1 MMAEGAALI
10 SERRRIRP
18 ALRAPKS
25 GEGVA
30 IAPGIEWVRM
40 PLPIDLS
47 HINLWFIEDEDGFI
61 VVDTGMA
68 AAVCKNAWE
77 ELEQRYFARKP
88 LKLLFITHV
97 HPDHLGLASWL
108 QERHRVP
115 VWMSQATHERMHAM
129 YGADGPRPDD
139 VEMLLRASGVPDEI
153 MRQPT
158 FKPVRFGRLTSG
170 LPDVERFV
178 SDGEVLPWRSGQWR
192 ALRTDGHAEGHLCLW
207 NEEQQLLISGD
218 QVLPTI
224 SPNIGVALRQR
235 DLNPLASYL
244 ASLERLRSLPEHSL
258 TLPSHGLVFHGLHER
273 IDDLRQHHAEQLEK
287 LVTACATPLTAY
299 DAVPVMFNRRPA
311 GMHLFLALSEAVAH
325 LEYLAHAGQFER
337 YREDGVLRYAARR

>member
-1 MMAEGAALI
+1 MTAEGATLV
-10 SERRRIRP
+10 SERPRIRP
-18 ALRAPKS
+18 AQTAPKS
-25 GEGVA
+25 GEGA
-30 IAPGIEWVRM
+30 PIAAGIEWVRM

-47 HINLWFIEDEDGFI
+47 HINLWFIEDEDGYI

-77 ELEQRYFARKP
+77 ELERRYFIRKP
-88 LKLLFITHV
+88 LKLLFVTHV

-108 QERHRVP
+108 QERHRIP
-115 VWMSQATHERMHAM
+115 VWMSPATHERMHAM
-129 YGADGPRPDD
+129 YGENGPRPDE
-139 VEMLLRASGVPDEI
+139 VEALLRASGVPEEV

-170 LPDVERFV
+170 LPEVERFV
-178 SDGEVLPWRSGQWR
+178 ADDEVLPWRGGQWR
-192 ALRTDGHAEGHLCLW
+192 AMRTDGHAEGHLCLW
-207 NEEQQLLISGD
+207 NAEQQLLISGD

-224 SPNIGVALRQR
+224 TPNIGVTLRQR
-235 DLNPLASYL
+235 DRNPLASYL
-244 ASLERLRSLPEHSL
+244 ASLERLRTLPGRAL

-273 IDDLRQHHAEQLEK
+273 IDDLRQHHAEQLGK
-287 LVTACATPLTAY
+287 LAAAEAASLSAY

-325 LEYLAHAGQFER
+325 LEYLAHSGQFDRHSEN
-337 YREDGVLRYAARR
+337 GVLRYAARR